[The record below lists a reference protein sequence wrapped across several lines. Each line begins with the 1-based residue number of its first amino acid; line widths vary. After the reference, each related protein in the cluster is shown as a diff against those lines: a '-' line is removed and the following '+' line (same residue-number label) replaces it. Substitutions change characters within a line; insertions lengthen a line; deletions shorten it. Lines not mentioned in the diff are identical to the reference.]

1 MQVVSLMRNTFALCF
16 LAIFATAA
24 AVSAPPPEPDFCRGL
39 DCPVFTTVTK
49 GNGFDI
55 REYPEAKWTSI
66 TVQEVSSLQTA
77 IGTGFQAIFQYI
89 SGDNS
94 ASEKIEMTA
103 PVRVEVVAPQGPY
116 CKANVT
122 TSFFLPWSFQNSSSI
137 PVANNTAVFT
147 EDIKEL
153 KVAVLVFPGRPKT
166 DEDITDQVAKLG
178 ALLDTASIKY
188 NKDVFVYAGYD
199 SPFRVFDRHNEVWLY
214 LL

>member
-1 MQVVSLMRNTFALCF
+1 MRNFVVVCL
-16 LAIFATAA
+16 LAFVAAAA
-24 AVSAPPPEPDFCRGL
+24 AVAAPPPEPDFCRGL
-39 DCPVFTTVTK
+39 DCPAFTTVSK

-89 SGDNS
+89 SGANS

-103 PVRVEVVAPQGPY
+103 PVRVEVLAPQGPY

-122 TSFFLPWSFQNSSSI
+122 TSFFLPWSFQNSSNI
-137 PVANNTAVFT
+137 PKANNSDVFT
-147 EDIKEL
+147 QDITDL

-166 DEDITDQVAKLG
+166 DVDITDQVAKLG
-178 ALLDTASIKY
+178 ALLDTAAIKY

>member
-1 MQVVSLMRNTFALCF
+1 MIKAAAVCVFFAIVSA
-16 LAIFATAA
+16 AA
-24 AVSAPPPEPDFCRGL
+24 AVSAPPPEPDFCHGL
-39 DCPVFTTVTK
+39 DCPTFTTVTK

-55 REYPEAKWTSI
+55 REYPDAKWTSI

-77 IGTGFQAIFQYI
+77 IGTGFEAIFQYI
-89 SGDNS
+89 SGGNA

-103 PVRVEVVAPQGPY
+103 PVRVEVLAPQGPY

-122 TSFFLPWSFQNSSSI
+122 TSFFLPWAFQNSSSI
-137 PVANNTAVFT
+137 PKANNPDVFT
-147 EDIKEL
+147 NDIKDL
-153 KVAVLVFPGRPKT
+153 KVAVLVFPGKPKT
-166 DEDITDQVAKLG
+166 DSDITDQVAKLG
-178 ALLDTASIKY
+178 ALLDTAAIQY